1 MSQSSGTTVSMY
13 KSRKNV
19 LELLKERGYDVE
31 DYSHFSINEVQTMY
45 ESQTLD
51 MLLTNE
57 QDNKKVY
64 VKYHM
69 GENIKDK
76 TLRDKAI
83 NEYIE
88 DLFHLETI
96 LNPETDTLLI
106 ITKIE
111 PNTTMI
117 KILEQIWKKE
127 GIFLVI
133 LNIKRLQFNIMNHD
147 LVPKHRVLTNEENA
161 TFRKKYNVMNDEQI
175 PTISR
180 FDPVSLALCIRP
192 GEICEITRPSR
203 TSVTSTF
210 YRICI

>member
-180 FDPVSLALCIRP
+180 FDPVSLALCLRP

>member
-1 MSQSSGTTVSMY
+1 
-13 KSRKNV
+13 
-19 LELLKERGYDVE
+19 
-31 DYSHFSINEVQTMY
+31 
-45 ESQTLD
+45 

-96 LNPETDTLLI
+96 LNPKTDTLLI

-180 FDPVSLALCIRP
+180 FDPVSLALCLRP
-192 GEICEITRPSR
+192 EEICEITRPSR